1 MPEPLILKVQADTK
15 GVPEGFNKITKS
27 AEGLD
32 SSARRASGAVRGFV
46 QELSQAKSG
55 ADVASAALG
64 ALGRVL
70 GTSIAGTAIAI
81 AGKAVI
87 DTFTKIGDTVSQTRD
102 RIATASEDIK
112 KSGIDISFTQS
123 ASEAKRL
130 SDEAD
135 NARKN
140 IEKLDKSF
148 LAGLVATIVGA
159 REELGK
165 LAKEAE
171 DLSQQRLLEGAR
183 TERIRAE
190 ERAGLAG
197 TQLEIMDIE
206 ERLSRELQAVDLLS
220 PIGIKT
226 ATELRKRAEFDIA
239 QIRKR
244 EAVKIDVSE
253 ARQKL
258 KLIDAQ
264 IAGEAEA
271 NKIARDFNSRRSEE
285 EKKIQNELL
294 KERERLQEEI
304 TKKTKEAE
312 KEALDMRIKGL
323 DLEERLI
330 EQRRRVIQAEGRVAE
345 EVSRFGGTGRAQG
358 ARPTSFEI
366 GAQRRAEK
374 AAQDE
379 AFKLRQQE
387 RMRIRGEI
395 ETARGNVYDPDTGRL
410 IRGTQASG
418 FDINRRLSEMMD
430 DAAREQQRQVYD
442 DAKNAR
448 AGAQATEETLK
459 SVKDNLQKV
468 LDELKTYAHAT

>member
-1 MPEPLILKVQADTK
+1 MAEPLILKVQADTK

-64 ALGRVL
+64 AFSRIL

-81 AGKAVI
+81 AGKAIV

-112 KSGIDISFTQS
+112 KSGIDISFAQS

-148 LAGLVATIVGA
+148 LAGLVATIMGA

-197 TQLEIMDIE
+197 PQLEIRDIE

-220 PIGIKT
+220 PTGIKT
-226 ATELRKRAEFDIA
+226 ATELRKRAELDIT

-244 EAVKIDVSE
+244 EADKIDVAA
-253 ARQKL
+253 ARQEL
-258 KLIDAQ
+258 KLIDARL
-264 IAGEAEA
+264 AGEEEA
-271 NKIARDFNSRRSEE
+271 NKIARDFNSKRSGE
-285 EKKIQNELL
+285 EKKRQEELL
-294 KERERLQEEI
+294 KERARLQEEI
-304 TKKTKEAE
+304 AKKTKEAE
-312 KEALDMRIKGL
+312 KEALDMRIKEL

-330 EQRRRVIQAEGRVAE
+330 EQRRRVIQAEGRVAA
-345 EVSRFGGTGRAQG
+345 EVSRQGGTGRGPGQK
-358 ARPTSFEI
+358 PTSFEI
-366 GAQRRAEK
+366 GAMRKAEK

-379 AFKLRQQE
+379 AYKLRQQE
-387 RMRIRGEI
+387 RMRIKGEI
-395 ETARGNVYDPDTGRL
+395 ETERGIRYDPDTGKPL
-410 IRGTQASG
+410 GGIQASG
-418 FDINRRLSEMMD
+418 FDTNRRLSEMMD
-430 DAAREQQRQVYD
+430 EAARSRQRETYD

-448 AGAQATEETLK
+448 AGAQATEGTLIA
-459 SVKDNLQKV
+459 VKENLQKV